1 MQTLSWK
8 TKTLIIVIGLP
19 FLYATQHL
27 EMVTINNEIKNI
39 GITDPSN
46 EIKDTEIID
55 PSNEPQDIRA
65 ANPSNEP
72 QDIRAENSINEIRPC
87 AEHILKSEMTKT
99 KSRYNIGKNNR
110 NSYYPQ
116 KKNYSIKL
124 IMTIGIIILCII
136 IVGVTLVV
144 YVKNRG
150 GEYADLEDL
159 GFDPTETLSR
169 LKVYTLSP
177 PIYSTSQ
184 MPINDNQI
192 DTPIK
197 KYIEMLHNTPPD
209 SPLTILEAV
218 TDIPNTL
225 STISEIAT
233 ELPNPILTIPI
244 VTEIVTEITTTPET
258 ATKTILDITT
268 AAKPEII
275 SSTITESSTIL
286 TTPSLTTT
294 STTIPAT
301 TTSTTPA
308 TTTSTTPATTT
319 TTPATTTTTPA
330 TTTSTT
336 TPATT
341 TSTTIQPTTTS
352 TTPATT
358 TTTSATTTSTTT
370 PATTTSTTPKTTT
383 STTTKKPTTTTQ
395 PTTTSTTT
403 QPTTTTPATTTKKPI
418 LTTPKT
424 TKKPNPPI
432 VVKKKPNPPVVV
444 KKKPSAPVV
453 VKKKPSTPSTTTIK
467 PTTTIKLTT
476 TIKPTTTAK
485 PTTTTTKPTT
495 TAKPTTTTIKPTT
508 TAKPTTTTVR
518 PTTTTTT
525 TTKRPHIKPNA
536 IIERHPQPASRR
548 EMYEQRNYAEP
559 PRRTTIHTQLNA
571 SSNNSNMSRVKVR
584 NIIPVDPKGQIK
596 TYRYLDQ
603 DDILIEDLKNRLLY
617 EVSELG
623 ISIEI
628 IRDLYEYSSD
638 LNINIQN
645 MIRFRLRLIVE
656 DYTRDELK
664 SALDKTINSIVNLES
679 FIYTN
684 GLPLIK
690 AMYSS
695 NFTVQ
700 GPDTR
705 RNSNQIYSVSHRIY
719 YSLSIG
725 GMPKYQIDG
734 YIEMLNAI
742 IKGISNIKLFYVPS
756 IFVSSVKSK
765 EVTFSNILEQ
775 IMVY

>member
-294 STTIPAT
+294 STTIPA
-301 TTSTTPA
+301 
-308 TTTSTTPATTT
+308 
-319 TTPATTTTTPA
+319 
-330 TTTSTT
+330 
-336 TPATT
+336 
-341 TSTTIQPTTTS
+341 TTTS